1 MGAEIHSSYGICFTK
16 FYIPPQF
23 CKAGSGFRSE
33 SDLDLH
39 KKTGSGS
46 AKHDCGYTALF
57 SSMI

>member
-1 MGAEIHSSYGICFTK
+1 MGAEIHSSYGICFSK

-39 KKTGSGS
+39 KK
-46 AKHDCGYTALF
+46 KLDPDLQN
-57 SSMI
+57 MIADIQPCFLQ